1 MNPYTRV
8 GNPLTLTSTHMEA
21 AKHPQLKVVVQEAVK
36 QKEETGSS
44 QAIIL
49 SGQSGS
55 GKTFTSMLLLR
66 HLFDVAGGGPETDSF
81 KHLSAALTVLR
92 SLETAKTASNSEA
105 SRIGHFMEVQVSNGA
120 LYRTKIRSY
129 FLDQTRIVKPSPN
142 ERNYHIFYQI
152 LAGLTKEERSTL
164 NLEGYDVHSLK
175 YLSCGDTAT
184 NLAEDAL
191 RFEAW
196 KSCLSV
202 LGIPFM
208 DVVRIF
214 AAILLLGNVPLSPS
228 PGNSKSCDPG
238 VSSCE
243 IKSTTVLKDVA
254 QVLGVS
260 SVALYKGLTS
270 RSHQVKGQLIKR
282 TGSQSHVTETR
293 DALAKALYCRTVA
306 TIVRRANS
314 LKRMGPISGTLSS
327 DSNESVQNHV
337 ETSSHH
343 ASTVGSGGAKS
354 DKSMKMLTHAIRHAN
369 DGFIGILDMFGF
381 EDCRVSLIFAYD
393 SQLTQHPHAAKSTG
407 ATVHQSDVG
416 NDAALL
422 QHSHLQVVDRVLQR
436 GKHQV

>member
-92 SLETAKTASNSEA
+92 SLETAKTAANSES

-129 FLDQTRIVKPSPN
+129 FLDQTRIVQPSPN
-142 ERNYHIFYQI
+142 EKNYHIFYQI
-152 LAGLTKEERSTL
+152 LAGLTKEERKSL
-164 NLEGYDVHSLK
+164 NLDGYDVHNLK
-175 YLSCGDTAT
+175 YLSCGDTST
-184 NLAEDAL
+184 NLVEDAH
-191 RFEAW
+191 RFETW

-214 AAILLLGNVPLSPS
+214 AAILLLGNVPLSSAQTNP
-228 PGNSKSCDPG
+228 KSCDPG

-243 IKSTTVLKDVA
+243 IKSTSTSSVLKDVA

-260 SVALYKGLTS
+260 SVALYKGLTN
-270 RSHQVKGQLIKR
+270 RSHQIKGQTVKR
-282 TGSQSHVTETR
+282 PGSQSTVTACATR

-337 ETSSHH
+337 ETGSHH

-381 EDCRVSLIFAYD
+381 EDCRVSEC
-393 SQLTQHPHAAKSTG
+393 
-407 ATVHQSDVG
+407 
-416 NDAALL
+416 
-422 QHSHLQVVDRVLQR
+422 
-436 GKHQV
+436 

>member
-1 MNPYTRV
+1 
-8 GNPLTLTSTHMEA
+8 MEA

-92 SLETAKTASNSEA
+92 SLETAKTASNSES

-129 FLDQTRIVKPSPN
+129 FLDQTRIVKPLPN
-142 ERNYHIFYQI
+142 EKNYHIFYQI
-152 LAGLTKEERSTL
+152 LAGLTKEERMNL
-164 NLEGYDVHSLK
+164 NLDGYDVHNLK
-175 YLSCGDTAT
+175 YLSCGDTSL
-184 NLAEDAL
+184 NPVEDAL

-208 DVVRIF
+208 DVARIF
-214 AAILLLGNVPLSPS
+214 AAILLLGNVPLTTTAAST
-228 PGNSKSCDPG
+228 SKSCDPG
-238 VSSCE
+238 VSACE
-243 IKSTTVLKDVA
+243 IKSTNTSSVLKAVA

-270 RSHQVKGQLIKR
+270 RSHQVNGQLIVR
-282 TGSQSHVTETR
+282 SGNQTNMTACATR

-327 DSNESVQNHV
+327 DSNESVQNHI

-381 EDCRVSLIFAYD
+381 EDCHVSTSSKPCVSYNLICHLFSMLEITAESFGTIMHKPYVRD
-393 SQLTQHPHAAKSTG
+393 
-407 ATVHQSDVG
+407 
-416 NDAALL
+416 DAALL
-422 QHSHLQVVDRVLQR
+422 
-436 GKHQV
+436 